1 MSAAIKLAGKLP
13 GNVLVNGLDRIAE
26 ELVARWEKEDP
37 RNPAAVLVI
46 GIVRVRK
53 VEHLP
58 TDDGR
63 VFVPTMEIARIEP
76 LGVVGQDALNSL
88 GVVTAADQKRL
99 LEVSEGRTGEV
110 LPLDA
115 ESAAEAGIEVVS

>member
-13 GNVLVNGLDRIAE
+13 GDALVNGLDRIAE
-26 ELVARWEKEDP
+26 DLVARWEMEDR

-46 GIVRVRK
+46 GIMRVRK

-63 VFVPTMEIARIEP
+63 VHVPTLEIARIEP
-76 LGVVGQDALNSL
+76 LGVVGQDGLDLL

-99 LEVSEGRTGEV
+99 LDVSTARTGET
-110 LPLDA
+110 LPIDA

>member
-1 MSAAIKLAGKLP
+1 MSASIKLAGKLP
-13 GNVLVNGLDRIAE
+13 GNELVNGLDRLAE
-26 ELVARWEKEDP
+26 DLAERWESEDP
-37 RNPAAVLVI
+37 RNPAAVLII

-63 VFVPTMEIARIEP
+63 IRVPTLEIARIEP
-76 LGVVGQDALNSL
+76 LGVVGQEALGSL
-88 GVVTAADQKRL
+88 AVVTAADQKRL
-99 LEVSEGRTGEV
+99 LDVSEGRTGEV

-115 ESAAEAGIEVVS
+115 VSAAEAGIEVVQ